1 MCENLIS
8 VILFFLQILKFP
20 SLISDSKNV
29 WVTIPISINTWKGN
43 ILIKIKKFVSKN
55 CHLFFCLK

>member
-29 WVTIPISINTWKGN
+29 WVTIPISINTWKEN